1 MRSWFGKLLMA
12 TGWPGLAGYV
22 LIAISVM
29 TVFFFSL
36 PMRDDSAGIQS
47 EISSLEHDARS
58 AHASE
63 SGRQAKRFFDALPKA
78 EAINGILE
86 NLHSIAAKRS
96 LSLEN
101 STYRP
106 EAAGKDPIQKLRI
119 TIKTSGNYADL
130 RGFLQ
135 DVSHQSPSLAMRN
148 LSLSRRNI
156 SDAKID
162 IVIEFDLYFSGN
174 VRR

>member
-1 MRSWFGKLLMA
+1 MA
-12 TGWPGLAGYV
+12 TGWTGLAGYV
-22 LIAISVM
+22 LFGISLM
-29 TVFFFSL
+29 TVLFFSS
-36 PMRDDSAGIQS
+36 PMRDDAAGMQS
-47 EISSLEHDARS
+47 EIRSIERNARS
-58 AHASE
+58 ARASE
-63 SGRQAKRFFDALPKA
+63 SGSQAKHFFDALPKA

-86 NLHSIAAKRS
+86 NLHSIAARHS

-135 DVSHQSPSLAMRN
+135 DVSHQSPSMAIRN
-148 LSLSRRNI
+148 LALSRRNI